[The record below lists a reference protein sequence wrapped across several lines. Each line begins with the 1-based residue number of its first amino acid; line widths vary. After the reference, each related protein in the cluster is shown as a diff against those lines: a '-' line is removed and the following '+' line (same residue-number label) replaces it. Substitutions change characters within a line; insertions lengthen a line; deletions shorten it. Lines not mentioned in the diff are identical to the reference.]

1 MKIRS
6 IALALAAT
14 AALSLGAVSTASAA
28 PAAQPAA
35 KPTIVLLHGAFEDA
49 SGWSKVTQRL
59 QHDGYP
65 VVAPAVPL
73 RGVVPDRDAV
83 KGAVEAIKGPKIL
96 VGHSYG
102 GLIVNE
108 LASGPDVKALV
119 YAAAFI
125 PREGETAGGL
135 NAQFPGSQLGPDTT
149 HTVESPAGP
158 ELFVNTDKFRQ
169 VFAADVP
176 AAEAAVSAAGQRPIL
191 ASAFTDKATTTAPDS
206 IRKYAIVATQD
217 RAIPPAAEEFMAE
230 RANAAITRVRSA
242 HDLPASHPQTVTSVI
257 EKAASAS

>member
-14 AALSLGAVSTASAA
+14 AALSLGTVSTASAA
-28 PAAQPAA
+28 PAAQQAA

-49 SGWSKVTQRL
+49 SAWSKVTQRL

-73 RGVVPDRDAV
+73 RGPVPDRDAV

-102 GLIVNE
+102 GAIVTE

-119 YAAAFI
+119 YVAAFI
-125 PREGETAGGL
+125 PREAETVGDL
-135 NAQFPGSQLGPDTT
+135 NAQFPGSQLGPDTS
-149 HTVESPAGP
+149 HTVEGPTGP

-169 VFAADVP
+169 VIAADVT

-191 ASAFTDKATTTAPDS
+191 ASAFTDKVTTTAPDS

-217 RAIPPAAEEFMAE
+217 RAIAPAAEEFMAE
-230 RANAAITRVRSA
+230 RANAAITKVRSA
-242 HDLPASHPQTVTSVI
+242 HDLPVSHPQSVTAVI

>member
-14 AALSLGAVSTASAA
+14 AALSLGVVSTASAA

-35 KPTIVLLHGAFEDA
+35 KPTVVLLHGAFEDA
-49 SGWSKVTQRL
+49 SAWSKVTQRL

-73 RGVVPDRDAV
+73 RGPVPDRDAL

-102 GLIVNE
+102 GAIVNE

-119 YAAAFI
+119 FVAAFI
-125 PREGETAGGL
+125 PREGETVGDL
-135 NAQFPGSQLGPDTT
+135 NAQFPGSQLGGDTT

-169 VFAADVP
+169 VFAADVT
-176 AAEAAVSAAGQRPIL
+176 AAEAAVSASGQRPIL
-191 ASAFTDKATTTAPDS
+191 ASAFTDKVSTTAPDP

-217 RAIPPAAEEFMAE
+217 RAIAPAAEEFMAE
-230 RANAAITRVRSA
+230 RAHATITKVRSA
-242 HDLPASHPQTVTSVI
+242 HDLPVSHPQTVASVI